1 MSDSTSRKQS
11 KDAARSVVVTLQ
23 NDTPY
28 DLELNSNSESLPDG
42 KWDDYPPTVIRSG
55 ERGEWKS
62 ESDRFASGTHGS
74 VSYYILDQ
82 SRNSV
87 SVSWDDPYNGSN
99 SDGGSVSD
107 SNRYKLDV
115 PGSIHG
121 NNAEMDFTLRY
132 LG

>member
-23 NDTPY
+23 NNTPF
-28 DLELNSNSESLPDG
+28 DLQLNSNSESLPHG
-42 KWDDYPPTVIRSG
+42 EWDDYPPSFIRSG

-62 ESDRFASGTHGS
+62 ESDGFATGTQGS

-87 SVSWDDPYNGSN
+87 SVSWDDPYAGSN

-107 SNRYKLDV
+107 GNRYKLDM
-115 PGSIHG
+115 PSSIHG